1 MEDRKLFVGLL
12 ESFQVR
18 CTLWRQTNNAQVLK
32 QWHVSTGISAAWKG
46 DCLHSPPMANCWSMI
61 WSWRSICC
69 NVSTL
74 QHSSYR
80 THSTHINPAY
90 AADKAESIPGAQCK
104 LMPRLE
110 RYSHPNKIWFNLRKI
125 YNSKFVHFQA
135 FVICTVDLREN
146 ISISAGWLASP
157 PTKQLML
164 LIYCYSHACRFQ
176 TVHCHKVYWIPSKNF
191 AKIHVYG
198 KRFSSPVDTRRTQW
212 KHRLTSLAELVASLH
227 LSLKATVIF
236 NILGE
241 GIPLKRLV
249 YNGNAAQETQTSKQ
263 QLRWHH
269 WQSY

>member
-1 MEDRKLFVGLL
+1 MKLTFNLL
-12 ESFQVR
+12 QCF
-18 CTLWRQTNNAQVLK
+18 
-32 QWHVSTGISAAWKG
+32 
-46 DCLHSPPMANCWSMI
+46 HSPTFFLQNTLNTHKS
-61 WSWRSICC
+61 SLRSRQSRKHPGCT
-69 NVSTL
+69 VQT
-74 QHSSYR
+74 
-80 THSTHINPAY
+80 Y
-90 AADKAESIPGAQCK
+90 A

-146 ISISAGWLASP
+146 IFISAGWLASP

-191 AKIHVYG
+191 AKIHLYG
-198 KRFSSPVDTRRTQW
+198 KLCSSPVDTRRTQW

-241 GIPLKRLV
+241 GIPLKGDMQRFFTKLMK
-249 YNGNAAQETQTSKQ
+249 S
-263 QLRWHH
+263 
-269 WQSY
+269 SF